1 MATRLR
7 ALGIEVIGW
16 FLLALAVL
24 VAPLPV
30 LPTLFLLGALLLLSS
45 RYAWASRLLE
55 KTKRAMSF
63 FWRPQRKRVA

>member
-45 RYAWASRLLE
+45 RYKWASRLLE
-55 KTKRAMSF
+55 KTKRALSF